1 MRVNIRV
8 ENYGA
13 FKYVGCATAAEM
25 LYEGLSQIP
34 DIEVEINSKDH
45 DHDITHCHTIGPGAF
60 MSQTRATGKTLL
72 TVHSVPSLNSGNLA
86 LSSLINKVYKPMYGR
101 YDGLITLTNFSEAEI
116 RKMLPDSKLYRMTNC
131 VNRDRFK
138 PDAEKRAQF
147 RAQYNIPDD
156 RKVILQVAQQTPRK
170 GIYDFIDIARKLP
183 DYTFVWVGGFAYGVF
198 SSEKKE
204 VERRIASASPNV
216 IFTGFVD
223 DISAVY
229 AAADVFL
236 FPSFKE
242 IMPMSILEA
251 LSSGLP
257 VVSREWYEYPS
268 LYPGIAAYFK
278 NIDEAIPLLN
288 DDELLRKAAAHARD
302 SVEPND
308 IHVVA
313 ANHRKLYESV
323 LGM

>member
-313 ANHRKLYESV
+313 ANHRKLYESI
-323 LGM
+323 LET

>member
-1 MRVNIRV
+1 MRINIRV

-13 FKYVGCATAAEM
+13 FKYVGCATAAQM

-34 DIEVEINSKDH
+34 DIEVEINSRAH

-60 MSQTRATGKTLL
+60 MSQMRAKGKTLL
-72 TVHSVPSLNSGNLA
+72 TVHSIPSLNSGNLA
-86 LSSLINKVYKPMYGR
+86 MASVINKLYKPMYSR
-101 YDGLITLTNFSEAEI
+101 YDGLITLTNHSESEI
-116 RKMLPDSKLYRMTNC
+116 RRMLPESKTYRMTNC

-138 PDAEKRAQF
+138 PDAEKRAKL
-147 RAQYNIPDD
+147 REQYHIPED

-170 GIYDFIDIARKLP
+170 GIYDFIDVAHRLP
-183 DYTFVWVGGFAYGVF
+183 DYTFIWVGGFAYGAF
-198 SSEKKE
+198 STEKKE
-204 VERRIASASPNV
+204 VKWRIATAPPNV
-216 IFTGFVD
+216 LFTGFVE

-236 FPSFKE
+236 FPSYKE

-257 VVSREWYEYPS
+257 VISREWHEYPS

-278 NIDEAIPLLN
+278 NIEEVIPLLN
-288 DDELLRKAAAHARD
+288 DEELLRRAAAHARD
-302 SVEPND
+302 SVEQND
-308 IHVVA
+308 IHIVA
-313 ANHRKLYESV
+313 TKHKKLYASLLE
-323 LGM
+323 

>member
-34 DIEVEINSKDH
+34 DIEVELNSKNH

-60 MSQTRATGKTLL
+60 MSQTRAKGKALL

-86 LSSLINKVYKPMYGR
+86 LASVINKFYKPMYGR

-116 RKMLPDSKLYRMTNC
+116 HKMLPRSRLYRMTNC
-131 VNRDRFK
+131 VNRERFK
-138 PDAEKRAQF
+138 PDAEKRVQF
-147 RAQYNIPDD
+147 REQYHIPED

-170 GIYDFIDIARKLP
+170 GIYDFIEVARKLP
-183 DYTFVWVGGFAYGVF
+183 DYTFVWVGGFAYGMF
-198 SSEKKE
+198 SSERKE
-204 VERRIASASPNV
+204 VERRIASASSNV

-229 AAADVFL
+229 AASDVFL
-236 FPSFKE
+236 FPSYKE

-257 VVSREWYEYPS
+257 VISREWYEYPS

-278 NIDEAIPLLN
+278 KIEDAIPLLN
-288 DDELLRKAAAHARD
+288 DDELLRRAAAGARK
-302 SVEPND
+302 SVEQND
-308 IHVVA
+308 MHIVA
-313 ANHRKLYESV
+313 QKHKTLYQSLLES
-323 LGM
+323 